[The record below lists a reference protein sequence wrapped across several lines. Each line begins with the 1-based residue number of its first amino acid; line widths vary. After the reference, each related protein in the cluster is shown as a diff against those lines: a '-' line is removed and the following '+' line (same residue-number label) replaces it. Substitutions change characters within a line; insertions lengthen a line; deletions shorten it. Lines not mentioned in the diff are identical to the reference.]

1 MRFSSFIFLHVIA
14 LIILLIVHPHARGD
28 DDGWAIVERS
38 KDYINLTKNGEFI
51 YGDRLIFSMKYK
63 DCDKIYHLFTF
74 LTTKAPDDIHQFANK
89 KIPITLNDIELSAEV
104 IYIQPI
110 LNNRAYWVMFELGE
124 YETEKY
130 VRLLSKFFKKNKRY
144 EIALAD
150 GLNFEVEK
158 YFDITRNSWRLDKFS
173 EKFAETYKRCKE
185 KTTLKD
191 S

>member
-1 MRFSSFIFLHVIA
+1 MKRF
-14 LIILLIVHPHARGD
+14 LIIVSAHLILFLLIIAYQAQASE
-28 DDGWAIVERS
+28 DGWTINDD
-38 KDYINLTKNGEFI
+38 KDYIYLTKNGDVI
-51 YGDRLIFSMKYK
+51 YGDKLIFSMDYN
-63 DCDKIYHLFTF
+63 DCDKLYHLFTF
-74 LTTKAPDDIHQFANK
+74 LTTKAPDDIHQFSNK

-185 KTTLKD
+185 KTTHKD